1 MRNLRHIVKHVQ
13 KMNTHRC
20 LQCLLRH
27 QLNTQQTRSLS
38 LHHLNFNQKISSFDD
53 LVNKDDT
60 SRQKDPDDGN
70 EERKT
75 PLMKRIMIASVIT
88 AAIAGTI
95 AWVDYTKEEEKL
107 VKREVQLSKV
117 DIGAQDYSLVDHT
130 GKNVSKKD
138 FLGKW
143 LLLYFG
149 FCHCPDIC
157 PEELEKMS
165 EIIEII
171 NSDGSVPQL
180 QPIFLS
186 VDPDRDTPAAITEY
200 LNDFH
205 PTFIGLTG
213 TNEQVKN
220 AAQTFRVYYN
230 AGPKDADNDYIIDH
244 TIVMYLM
251 NPKGNFV
258 DYYGSRSVATQDIV
272 DGITKNMKNYKRLH
286 G

>member
-1 MRNLRHIVKHVQ
+1 MILRNCSRFLHTLIKQ
-13 KMNTHRC
+13 N
-20 LQCLLRH
+20 
-27 QLNTQQTRSLS
+27 QL
-38 LHHLNFNQKISSFDD
+38 QKIYHKDELMIRRCICTQVRRYEKINSYED
-53 LVNKDDT
+53 LLK
-60 SRQKDPDDGN
+60 QDDGKKGQQNTSDGNN

-95 AWVDYTKEEEKL
+95 AYVDHTKEEEKL
-107 VKREVQLSKV
+107 VEREVQLSKV

-130 GKNVSKKD
+130 GKAVSKKD

-171 NSDGSVPQL
+171 NKDTSVENL

-186 VDPDRDTPAAITEY
+186 VDPDRDTPEAITEY
-200 LNDFH
+200 LDDFH

-213 TNEQVKN
+213 TNEQVKA

-230 AGPKDADNDYIIDH
+230 AGPKDNDNDYIIDH

-258 DYYGSRSVATQDIV
+258 DYYGSRSVSTQDIV